1 MDQPK
6 EKLSAAE
13 LTRKYI
19 DRHPSIRDCIS
30 KDLINYSSLSRLIMK
45 ELGVM
50 NEEAV
55 LAASRR
61 YAMKLAKTD
70 FEGGVMKIF
79 EQSRLELKTRIC
91 IVVAKN
97 EWIVLKNLEDV
108 VKKILA
114 EKSTMQVLQ
123 SANGITV
130 ISEDKHLPTI
140 SKAIGQDHIISVRE
154 NLAEI
159 TVKSPPAIEETPG
172 AFAYVMTMLSEQG
185 INLLEAVSCYTDTIF
200 IVSRDDMM
208 RAFDILSTVIEGRIV
223 PENSR

>member
-6 EKLSAAE
+6 EKLSVAE

-19 DRHPSIRDCIS
+19 DRHPSVRDCIS
-30 KDLINYSSLSRLIMK
+30 KDLVNYSSLSRLVMK
-45 ELGVM
+45 ETGVKH
-50 NEEAV
+50 EEAV

-61 YAMKLAKTD
+61 YAAKLSKTD
-70 FEGGVMKIF
+70 SEGEIMRVFE
-79 EQSRLELKTRIC
+79 ESRLELKTRIC

-97 EWIVLKNLEDV
+97 EWIVLRNLEDV
-108 VKKILA
+108 VKKILS
-114 EKSTMQVLQ
+114 EKSTMQVMQ

-130 ISEDKHLPTI
+130 ISEDKYLPSITR
-140 SKAIGQDHIISVRE
+140 AIGEDHIISVKQ

-159 TVKSPPAIEETPG
+159 TVKSPARIEETRG
-172 AFAYVMTMLSEQG
+172 AFAYLLSMLSEQG

-208 RAFDILSTVIEGRIV
+208 DAFHILSSCIEDRIV